1 MEGERKRHKVKEWT
15 IIETQRGGRHRES
28 EIERR
33 GEEKEREEGVYL
45 SLEPSFSMRS
55 CRGASS
61 RRSMRLNSYTDTQ

>member
-28 EIERR
+28 KRETRG
-33 GEEKEREEGVYL
+33 GEEKEREGGVYL

-61 RRSMRLNSYTDTQ
+61 RRSMRLNS